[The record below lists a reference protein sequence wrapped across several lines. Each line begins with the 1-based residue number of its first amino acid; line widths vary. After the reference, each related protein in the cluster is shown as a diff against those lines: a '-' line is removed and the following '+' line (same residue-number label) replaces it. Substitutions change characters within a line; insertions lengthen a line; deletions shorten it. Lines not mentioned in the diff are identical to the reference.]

1 MKLCEHFMTKII
13 VFCLLVG
20 VVLLSGAPPVSAQNV
35 NIPDAALRA
44 AINKALGAN
53 RAANAVVTV
62 AEIKTL
68 TSLSAGPFRDAG
80 GRWRSNLSNLTGLE
94 KATNLTTLTLDLYDD
109 SVNRINLSAL
119 SSLTNLTTL
128 TLYGNFTD
136 ISAVSGLTNLTT
148 LNMSGLFTNISAVSG
163 LTNLTTLTLYGLFTD
178 ISALSS
184 LTNLTTLTLYGLFT
198 NLSAVS
204 GLTNL
209 TSLDLWGSFTD
220 ISALSSLT
228 NLTTL
233 TLRGRFTDISALSR
247 LTNLTTLNM
256 SQDPL
261 TINDVL
267 PRNSTLTCEM
277 YVVPG
282 VGAFGQWMGNR
293 FGPDVANVMNTRIS
307 NISSLSGLTNLTHL
321 DLTGHNITDISSLS
335 GLTSL
340 THLYLGDAGRVDHT
354 AGTSLGQT
362 ANFSA
367 QTVDCGPLPNPVANS
382 VSNISSLSG
391 LTSLTHL
398 YLNGNNVSDISALSG
413 LTNLTY
419 LDLEDTNV
427 SDLSPL
433 VSNTGFGTG
442 DSVNLYHHG
451 LQLLSYPSIYTHVPA
466 LKARGVRVANV
477 RNRVPTTLTKVSG
490 DAQRGVTSTALANP
504 FVVEVKDGGE
514 HIIPW
519 LVKPPVAFAGVP
531 VTFAVTGGGG
541 TLSATSVA
549 TDATGRAQVT
559 LTPGATAATQTVTA
573 TVTHAGKTL
582 TQTFTAT
589 ANRPPTFTSA
599 ATFSVEENTPATT
612 TVGTVVATDADSQD
626 SITGYTLSGADSAT
640 FSITNA
646 GVLTFNA
653 APNYEAPGD
662 LVSTDPANAA
672 GNNVYVIVVTATS
685 GSGARQLTA
694 TQPLTITVTDVNEP
708 PGKPGTPT
716 VTAAATTPTSLNVSW
731 TAPQNAGKPAITAYN
746 LQYRKNNEVNWTAA
760 TYAGTATNTTLTGL
774 TPGTPYDVQV
784 LAKNHEGDSPWSN
797 SGSATTSTNAVPTFT
812 SADTFSVAENATAV
826 GTVVATDADS
836 ADNVTGYTI
845 TSGADSAK
853 FAITNAG
860 VLTFTAAPNYETPG
874 DLGSTTPAND
884 AGDNQYVLVVTATSG
899 TAARVQSATQ
909 TLTITVTDVNEPP
922 AKPDAPTVTAPTA
935 TPTRINVSW
944 TAPRNTGPAIT
955 AYNLQYRKNGET
967 SWTQA
972 AYTGTDTRTTL
983 TGLTVG
989 TSYEVQVRAKNAEG
1003 DGLWSNSIGAA
1014 TATDAPPTFTSPAT
1028 FSVAENTTAVGS
1040 IIATDANRG
1049 YNVITPSTTPDSADR
1064 GDSVISYTITGGA
1077 DRAKFTVTLDS
1088 GPQPGGPV
1096 LDSVTLGRLTFNA
1109 APNYEAPG
1117 DLVSTDPANAAGNNE
1132 YVIVVTVTSGRGTR
1146 VQTATQTLTITV
1158 TDVNEAPAQPAAPT
1172 VTAAAATPT
1181 QLSVNWTAPTNA
1193 GPAIT
1198 DYDVRYRADVTAPNG
1213 DFTDAH
1219 YNGTTTST
1227 TLTDLKPSTS
1237 YQVQVRA
1244 RSDEGI
1250 GPWSDAG
1257 TAKTAVQPEDVD
1269 NDGDVDINDLL
1280 AVISNFGSASPGRND
1295 VDGDNDVDADD
1306 IRRVFNELLTA
1317 ERAAAGAPAQA
1328 ARRITHTAEA
1338 LHHYVQ
1344 QTKQNGMLD
1353 GNLHRGLRVLEELIE
1368 PFLMPDETALLRNYP
1383 NPFNPETWIPYQL
1396 STPADVTFSIYSVN
1410 GRLVRTLSLGYQ
1422 AAGVYRHRSRAA
1434 YWDGRNAH
1442 GESVASGVYFY
1453 TLTAGDFIAT
1463 GKMLIRK

>member
-1 MKLCEHFMTKII
+1 MNICENLITKLMM
-13 VFCLLVG
+13 FCLIVG
-20 VVLLSGAPPVSAQNV
+20 VVLLAGAPPVAAQNV
-35 NIPDAALRA
+35 NIPDVNLRR
-44 AINKALGAN
+44 AINKALGEN
-53 RAANAVVTV
+53 RAADAAVTE
-62 AEIKTL
+62 AEMKTL
-68 TSLSAGPFRDAG
+68 TSLTASGFWDAAA
-80 GRWRSNLSNLTGLE
+80 RTWHSISDLTGLE
-94 KATNLTTLTLDLYDD
+94 KATNLTTL
-109 SVNRINLSAL
+109 S
-119 SSLTNLTTL
+119 
-128 TLYGNFTD
+128 LYGS
-136 ISAVSGLTNLTT
+136 I
-148 LNMSGLFTNISAVSG
+148 
-163 LTNLTTLTLYGLFTD
+163 
-178 ISALSS
+178 
-184 LTNLTTLTLYGLFT
+184 
-198 NLSAVS
+198 
-204 GLTNL
+204 
-209 TSLDLWGSFTD
+209 
-220 ISALSSLT
+220 
-228 NLTTL
+228 
-233 TLRGRFTDISALSR
+233 TDISALSR
-247 LTNLTTLNM
+247 LTNLKTLSLGGGITDISTLPSLTKLTTLSLYGGITNL
-256 SQDPL
+256 SALSRL
-261 TINDVL
+261 TNLTTLTMRHMTDI
-267 PRNSTLTCEM
+267 STLPSLTKLTTLDLSFLPTDLTCSGIGTW
-277 YVVPG
+277 VP
-282 VGAFGQWMGNR
+282 NPITTPR
-293 FGPDVANVMNTRIS
+293 LS
-307 NISSLSGLTNLTHL
+307 NISALSGLTNLTWL
-321 DLTGHNITDISSLS
+321 NLTGQNITDISALS
-335 GLTSL
+335 GLTKL
-340 THLYLGDAGRVDHT
+340 TQLYLGGGLHVDHT

-362 ANFSA
+362 AQIRRNVSPPLEHQA
-367 QTVDCGPLPNPVANS
+367 LDCGSLPDDV
-382 VSNISSLSG
+382 VSNPI
-391 LTSLTHL
+391 
-398 YLNGNNVSDISALSG
+398 
-413 LTNLTY
+413 
-419 LDLEDTNV
+419 

-433 VSNTGFGTG
+433 ASNTGLGTG
-442 DSVNLYHHG
+442 DTVYLSGNWR
-451 LQLLSYPSIYTHVPA
+451 LSYPSLYTHIPA
-466 LKARGVRVANV
+466 LKARGVTV
-477 RNRVPTTLTKVSG
+477 RNFHNRVPTTLTKVSG
-490 DAQRGVTSTALANP
+490 DAQTGATSTTLANP
-504 FVVEVKDGGE
+504 FIVEVKDV
-514 HIIPW
+514 IPGK
-519 LVKPPVAFAGVP
+519 LREVFINGIQAGISTVSRSFYDTVEPDPFAGVP

-549 TDATGRAQVT
+549 TDANGRAQVI

-573 TVTHAGKTL
+573 TVTHAGKTW

-589 ANRPPTFTSA
+589 ANRLPTFTSA
-599 ATFSVEENTPATT
+599 ATFSVAENTPATT

-626 SITGYTLSGADSAT
+626 SVTYAITGGVDSAK
-640 FSITNA
+640 FAITNA
-646 GVLTFNA
+646 GALTFAA
-653 APNYEAPGD
+653 APNYETPGD
-662 LVSTDPANAA
+662 LVSTTPANAA
-672 GNNVYVIVVTATS
+672 DNNEYVIVVTATS

-731 TAPQNAGKPAITAYN
+731 TASTNTGPPITAYN
-746 LQYRKNNEVNWTAA
+746 LQYRKNNEVSWTNSD
-760 TYAGTATNTTLTGL
+760 YAGTETSTTLTGL
-774 TPGTPYDVQV
+774 TPGTPYEVQV
-784 LAKNHEGDSPWSN
+784 LAKNAEGESLLSDS
-797 SGSATTSTNAVPTFT
+797 GRATTSTNAAPTFT
-812 SADTFSVAENATAV
+812 SAATFSVAENATAV

-845 TSGADSAK
+845 TAGADSSK

-874 DLGSTTPAND
+874 DLVSTTPAND

-899 TAARVQSATQ
+899 AATRVQSATQ

-935 TPTRINVSW
+935 IPTSLNVSW

-989 TSYEVQVRAKNAEG
+989 TTYQVQVRAKNAEG
-1003 DGLWSNSIGAA
+1003 DGPWSNSSSAA
-1014 TATDAPPTFTSPAT
+1014 TATDAPPTFTSAAT

-1040 IIATDANRG
+1040 VIATDAN
-1049 YNVITPSTTPDSADR
+1049 S
-1064 GDSVISYTITGGA
+1064 GDSVTGYTITGGA
-1077 DRAKFTVTLDS
+1077 DSAKFAITNA
-1088 GPQPGGPV
+1088 GA
-1096 LDSVTLGRLTFNA
+1096 LTFVA
-1109 APNYEAPG
+1109 APDYDTPG
-1117 DLVSTDPANAAGNNE
+1117 DLVSTTPANAVRNNE
-1132 YVIVVTVTSGRGTR
+1132 YIVVVTATSGSGER
-1146 VQTATQTLTITV
+1146 QATATQTLTITV
-1158 TDVNEAPAQPAAPT
+1158 TDVDEAPAQPAAPT

-1181 QLSVNWTAPTNA
+1181 QLSVSWTAPTNA

-1244 RSDEGI
+1244 VNDEGI

-1257 TAKTAVQPEDVD
+1257 TAKTAAQPEDVD

-1280 AVISNFGSASPGRND
+1280 SVISNFGSTSPGRND
-1295 VDGDNDVDADD
+1295 VDKDNDVDADD

-1353 GNLHRGLRVLEELIE
+1353 GHLHRGLRVLEELIE

-1396 STPADVTFSIYSVN
+1396 SKSSDVTFSIYSVN
-1410 GRLVRTLSLGYQ
+1410 GTLVRTLSLGYQ

-1434 YWDGRNAH
+1434 YWDGRNAL
-1442 GESVASGVYFY
+1442 GEPVASGIYFY

>member
-1 MKLCEHFMTKII
+1 MKLCEHLMKKIV

-20 VVLLSGAPPVSAQNV
+20 VVLLSGALPVAAANV
-35 NIPDAALRA
+35 NIPDANLRK
-44 AINKALGAN
+44 AINRALGRPAT
-53 RAANAVVTV
+53 AAVTE
-62 AEIKTL
+62 AQMKTL
-68 TSLSAGPFRDAG
+68 TTLEAPGHTGRAWAPIRD
-80 GRWRSNLSNLTGLE
+80 LTGLE
-94 KATNLTTLTLDLYDD
+94 KATNLTSLDLGANAI
-109 SVNRINLSAL
+109 SNISAL
-119 SSLTNLTTL
+119 
-128 TLYGNFTD
+128 
-136 ISAVSGLTNLTT
+136 SGLTNLTT
-148 LNMSGLFTNISAVSG
+148 LKLGMNITAPVGPGGSFPYLSSGSGSPAFSNSVSD
-163 LTNLTTLTLYGLFTD
+163 LTPLSRLTKLTTLDLRLNAVRD
-178 ISALSS
+178 ISALSG
-184 LTNLTTLTLYGLFT
+184 LTKLTTLYLGNYGLDISAWEQDA
-198 NLSAVS
+198 LSERYDPATFNVISNISALS
-204 GLTNL
+204 GLTKL
-209 TSLDLWGSFTD
+209 TTLDLTQCGSFTD
-220 ISALSSLT
+220 M
-228 NLTTL
+228 
-233 TLRGRFTDISALSR
+233 SALSR
-247 LTNLTTLNM
+247 LTK
-256 SQDPL
+256 
-261 TINDVL
+261 
-267 PRNSTLTCEM
+267 
-277 YVVPG
+277 
-282 VGAFGQWMGNR
+282 
-293 FGPDVANVMNTRIS
+293 
-307 NISSLSGLTNLTHL
+307 
-321 DLTGHNITDISSLS
+321 
-335 GLTSL
+335 L
-340 THLYLGDAGRVDHT
+340 THLYLGKN
-354 AGTSLGQT
+354 GT
-362 ANFSA
+362 F
-367 QTVDCGPLPNPVANS
+367 
-382 VSNISSLSG
+382 
-391 LTSLTHL
+391 
-398 YLNGNNVSDISALSG
+398 SDISALSG
-413 LTNLTY
+413 LTNLKM
-419 LDLEDTNV
+419 LDLRQTYYV
-427 SDLSPL
+427 SDISPL
-433 VSNTGFGTG
+433 VSNTGLGTG
-442 DSVNLYHHG
+442 DKVALGNGIAVVGDGPWQWGG
-451 LQLLSYPSIYTHVPA
+451 LPVARIVGILENQYRSESLSYPSIYTHIPA
-466 LKARGVRVANV
+466 LQTRGVTVSFT
-477 RNRVPTTLTKVSG
+477 NRVPTTLTKVSG
-490 DAQRGVTSTALANP
+490 DAQTGVTSTALANP
-504 FVVEVKDGGE
+504 FVVEVKDGTTRSVWDSNTRTNTRV
-514 HIIPW
+514 PA
-519 LVKPPVAFAGVP
+519 PVAFEGVP

-541 TLSATSVA
+541 TLSATTVA

-573 TVTHAGKTL
+573 TVTHAGRTL

-589 ANRPPTFTSA
+589 ANRLPTFTSA
-599 ATFSVEENTPATT
+599 DTFSVAEHTPAAT

-626 SITGYTLSGADSAT
+626 SVTYAITGGADSAK
-640 FSITNA
+640 FAITNA
-646 GVLTFNA
+646 GVLTFAA

-672 GNNVYVIVVTATS
+672 GNNQYVIVVTATS

-746 LQYRKNNEVNWTAA
+746 LQYRKNNEANWTAA

-797 SGSATTSTNAVPTFT
+797 SGRATTSTNAAPTFT
-812 SADTFSVAENATAV
+812 SAATFSVAENATAV

-836 ADNVTGYTI
+836 ADNVTGYAI
-845 TSGADSAK
+845 TGGADSSK

-860 VLTFTAAPNYETPG
+860 ELTFAAAPNYETPG

-972 AYTGTDTRTTL
+972 GYAGTDTRTTL

-989 TSYEVQVRAKNAEG
+989 TSYEVRVRAKNAEG
-1003 DGLWSNSIGAA
+1003 DGPWSNSIGAA

-1077 DRAKFTVTLDS
+1077 DRAKFAVTLDS

-1158 TDVNEAPAQPAAPT
+1158 TDVDEAPAQPAAPT

-1181 QLSVNWTAPTNA
+1181 QLSVNWTAPSNG

-1295 VDGDNDVDADD
+1295 VDSDGDVDADD

-1317 ERAAAGAPAQA
+1317 ERAAAAAPAQA

-1353 GNLHRGLRVLEELIE
+1353 GHLHRGLRVLEELIE

-1383 NPFNPETWIPYQL
+1383 NPFNPETWLPYQL
-1396 STPADVTFSIYSVN
+1396 SKPADVTFAIYSVN
-1410 GRLVRTLSLGYQ
+1410 GTLVRTLSLGYQ

-1434 YWDGRNAH
+1434 YWDGRNAL